1 MVMAGR
7 SIAAARCTMPIRSGS
22 STSPTGC
29 RSTPGR
35 PTIPRSNRRR
45 CSSASQRKARR
56 LHRWRRPRKRL
67 DGDVFWPGPQR
78 VVPANA
84 GTHTAWT
91 HVLALEQRPFF
102 NIEARGYGFLRSQ
115 GRPGASWCRP
125 WLAGMP
131 MTHPGEKFYPE
142 GVHWD
147 DPIARGTL
155 PDLLSKASVQ
165 YGARPAI
172 EFRDRPI
179 SFTEL
184 EAMVEVAASAFLRAG
199 YGKNTSVALFLG
211 NSPDHPVNF
220 FGALKAGAR
229 IVPLSPL
236 DGERALSHKLGDSG
250 APILVT
256 SDLSALLPM
265 ALKFLEKGLL
275 DRLIVCEDDNWGAV
289 GNPHTPI
296 PANPAITTFRA
307 FAEGATKPM
316 QWPAIAADDVAL
328 LQYTGGTTGLP
339 KGAMLS
345 HGNLTSAVSIYDVW
359 GKAARAK
366 RDAVERVI
374 CVLPLF
380 HIYALTVILLRSL
393 TRGDLISLHQRFDV
407 EAVMR
412 DIEVKRATAFPGVPT
427 MWIAIASLPDLESRD
442 LSSLVSCGS
451 GGAPLPVEVAR
462 IFERKV
468 GMKLKSGWGMTET
481 CSPGTGHPKEGPDK
495 PGSIG
500 LMLPGIE
507 MDVVSLEDP
516 RQLMP
521 VGEVGEIRI
530 RGPNVT
536 KGYWNRPKETA
547 EAFVGDRF
555 LTGDIGYMDEDGYFY
570 LVDRK
575 KDMIISGG
583 FNVYPSVIESATYEH
598 PDVEEVVVIG
608 IPDTYRGEAAKAFV
622 KLRRGAKTLDLEG
635 LNAFLAD
642 KIGRHEMPTALEIR
656 DSLPRTPV
664 GKLSKKELIEEER
677 KKHDEAPAPAPEP
690 LKRARS

>member
-1 MVMAGR
+1 MR
-7 SIAAARCTMPIRSGS
+7 
-22 STSPTGC
+22 
-29 RSTPGR
+29 
-35 PTIPRSNRRR
+35 
-45 CSSASQRKARR
+45 
-56 LHRWRRPRKRL
+56 
-67 DGDVFWPGPQR
+67 
-78 VVPANA
+78 
-84 GTHTAWT
+84 
-91 HVLALEQRPFF
+91 
-102 NIEARGYGFLRSQ
+102 
-115 GRPGASWCRP
+115 
-125 WLAGMP
+125 

-155 PDLLSKASVQ
+155 PDLLSKAAVQ

-179 SFTEL
+179 SYAEL

-199 YGKNTSVALFLG
+199 YGTNTSVALFLG

-229 IVPLSPL
+229 IVHLSPL
-236 DGERALSHKLGDSG
+236 DGERALSHKLSDSG
-250 APILVT
+250 ARVLVT
-256 SDLSALLPM
+256 SDLATLLPT

-275 DRLIVCEDDNWGAV
+275 DRLIVCEDDHWGAV

-296 PANPAITTFRA
+296 PDHPAIVTFRK
-307 FAEGATKPM
+307 FAEGATKPAR
-316 QWPAIAADDVAL
+316 WPQVAIDDVAL

-345 HGNLTSAVSIYDVW
+345 HGNLTSAVSVYDVW
-359 GKAARAK
+359 GKPARAE
-366 RDAVERVI
+366 RNNPIERVI

-380 HIYALTVILLRSL
+380 HIYALTVVLLSSIR
-393 TRGDLISLHQRFDV
+393 RGHLISLHQRFDV

-427 MWIAIASLPDLESRD
+427 MWIAISALPDLDKRD

-451 GGAPLPVEVAR
+451 GGAPLPVEVAK

-481 CSPGTGHPKEGPDK
+481 CSPGTGHPKVGPEK
-495 PGSIG
+495 PGSTGGIAR
-500 LMLPGIE
+500 GIE
-507 MDVVSLEDP
+507 MDGVALDDP
-516 RQLMP
+516 RKTLP
-521 VGEVGEIRI
+521 PGEVGEIRI

-536 KGYWNRPKETA
+536 KGYWNRPAETA

-555 LTGDIGYMDEDGYFY
+555 LTGDIGYMDNDGYFY

-583 FNVYPSVIESATYEH
+583 FNVYPQMIEQAIYEH
-598 PDVEEVVVIG
+598 PAVQEVIVIG
-608 IPDTYRGEAAKAFV
+608 IPDHYRGEGAKAFV
-622 KLRRGAKTLDLEG
+622 KLRNGGVPFTLEELKV
-635 LNAFLAD
+635 FLAG
-642 KIGRHEMPTALEIR
+642 KLGKHEIPTAL
-656 DSLPRTPV
+656 DFVDDLPRTSV
-664 GKLSKKELIEEER
+664 GKLSRHELR
-677 KKHDEAPAPAPEP
+677 NQLPLPQPAQPQQQQLASGGR
-690 LKRARS
+690 L